1 MLSVRCDSI
10 EHRRP
15 HGFSTRFDREDQ
27 HSFVQMGPPV
37 CLQPPQSSNHST
49 NSVRRTAACIRNPM
63 KTQRGPGPHD
73 VASKATTPATC
84 IHPNVKMP
92 AHLLTRRPS
101 RQLAAIYRPL
111 GDNIHILTDR
121 ARGAPC
127 PLSLSVSLSL
137 SLSVSVHIAMK
148 VQDSWQQT
156 NGCRI
161 GVQTEEQSISSPD

>member
-1 MLSVRCDSI
+1 MFRLCQFCPVSVNLMTHGRGMLSVRCDSI

-37 CLQPPQSSNHST
+37 CLQPPKSPNHST

-63 KTQRGPGPHD
+63 KTQRGTGPHD

-101 RQLAAIYRPL
+101 SRLAAIYRLL
-111 GDNIHILTDR
+111 GDNH
-121 ARGAPC
+121 GPC
-127 PLSLSVSLSL
+127 PWCAMPPPPSLSL
-137 SLSVSVHIAMK
+137 SLCVSAY
-148 VQDSWQQT
+148 SYESA
-156 NGCRI
+156 G
-161 GVQTEEQSISSPD
+161 